1 MKSDKGFNSKPLSR
15 GQLFDNRVYLTDIQP
30 KNKDTVKISFLST
43 IVHRTPSCRLTPFEV
58 GFQKVAELA
67 NVVVVAVIII
77 IIITI
82 NNR

>member
-15 GQLFDNRVYLTDIQP
+15 GLLFDNRVYLTDIQP

-58 GFQKVAELA
+58 GFQKVAELP
-67 NVVVVAVIII
+67 NVVVAIIKI